1 MTVAPHKH
9 EAAGLRTAM
18 VSSQRGLERM
28 AAQGTAAKSNT
39 AVSTAITIR
48 VEPAVVAVV
57 PVKGEMASWG
67 T

>member
-1 MTVAPHKH
+1 M
-9 EAAGLRTAM
+9 M

-28 AAQGTAAKSNT
+28 AAQGIAAKSNT
-39 AVSTAITIR
+39 PVSTAITIR